1 MSNEKIKVNGMN
13 CGSCVFAVEN
23 SIKDLDGVTKAD
35 ADLESGTVD
44 LEFDSDK
51 VSIDDINEAVKE
63 AGFTVDK

>member
-23 SIKDLDGVTKAD
+23 SIKDLDGVNEAK
-35 ADLESGTVD
+35 ADLESGMVD
-44 LEFDSDK
+44 LEFDSSK
-51 VSIDDINEAVKE
+51 VSIDEINEAVEE